1 MPPNE
6 TQQARKGGKKKKE
19 RKRCLAWLGSSSWES
34 PIQQFQGKS
43 GFLAVIR
50 AEI

>member
-6 TQQARKGGKKKKE
+6 TQQARKGGKKKE
-19 RKRCLAWLGSSSWES
+19 RKRYVAWLDSFSWES

-50 AEI
+50 AEL